1 MLERCARR
9 AGLGLLLVTMILAGV
24 SCGGGGGKAASGPV
38 TVQFWQFWET
48 DIMAPILARFEAENP
63 DIKVQMR
70 QLTWQNGREEIV
82 AAVAAGTTPDLCEL
96 GSTWFHYFAASGR
109 LADITADTD
118 SLRQRIGHW
127 EIATHEGRIHGMPW
141 VVGTRAV
148 FWNKNLFRLAGLPPD
163 APPDTWPKLAAA
175 ARTIHDTGKGVYGFG
190 RNTGERYVLFKK
202 FMPLAWSAGGDVLS
216 ADGTRSIF
224 DSPEVR
230 DALAFYLS
238 LGPVSLTER
247 QDQIDQAFKQEK
259 IGIIQSGGWLFKTL
273 PVDAPGLEYGVCPM
287 PRPADDRGV
296 NRSFG
301 GGEVL
306 VLFDNSPRKAAALKL
321 AAFLARGDNALALC
335 REAKSVQPAAIGME
349 NDPYYQANPGER
361 AFVEQLKTAV
371 FTPPHPDW
379 QEIESAVETWVE
391 KALHG
396 QVDARGATAGAHRD
410 IEAILAKR
418 AAAPAGS

>member
-1 MLERCARR
+1 MFGRWVRR
-9 AGLGLLLVTMILAGV
+9 GGLAVLLAAVVLANV
-24 SCGGGGGKAASGPV
+24 HCGGGGGATSGPV
-38 TVQFWQFWET
+38 TVQFWQFWEA

-63 DIKVQMR
+63 GIKVQMR

-109 LADITADTD
+109 LADISAAVD
-118 SLRQRIGHW
+118 SLRGRIGHW
-127 EIATHEGRIHGMPW
+127 EMATHEGRIHGMPW

-148 FWNKNLFRLAGLPPD
+148 FWNKNLFRQAGLNPD
-163 APPDTWPKLAAA
+163 YPPDTWPEFLDA
-175 ARTIHDTGKGVYGFG
+175 ARRVHALGGGVYGFG

-216 ADGTRSIF
+216 PDGTRCVF

-230 DALAFYLS
+230 EALEFYLS
-238 LGPVSLTER
+238 LGPVSLSER
-247 QDQIDQAFKQEK
+247 QDQIDQAFKQGK
-259 IGIIQSGGWLFKTL
+259 VGLIQSGGWLFKTL
-273 PVDAPGLEYGVCPM
+273 PTDAPDLEYGVALM
-287 PRPADDRGV
+287 PRPAEDRGV

-306 VLFDNSPRKAAALKL
+306 VVFEASPRKEAALKL

-335 REAKSVQPAAIGME
+335 REGKSVQPAALGME

-379 QEIESAVETWVE
+379 QDIESAVETWVE

-396 QVDARGATAGAHRD
+396 EVTAAQATAGAQRD